1 MAMNA
6 DLLEILSPAPARL
19 VRLAAPPL
27 TYREVQQGHH
37 PGRGLGLSILFHLS
51 VFLLIISG
59 RSLFVYA
66 PRMVAERAW
75 QPTDSASVVLYLPV
89 LGGGSEGGGHVGG
102 GSSNTAKASSG
113 LRSRSRRGFAYPGPQ
128 PMASSPPRATLGI
141 QTILQP
147 ALVSPPLLKRD
158 LPLPNIVRP
167 AAPPVTAAAQDAIV
181 VKGGKLTLPPNP
193 DPPVAAPKITLPAAQ
208 SSAITDLVMVKPTLP
223 EKPTPANAPLPSDV
237 SVMPD
242 VRRHQE
248 GLLVLN
254 AIPPP
259 PGLHP
264 NLPRAEARGLF
275 AVAPAEATVIADPA
289 AGAKAGE
296 ASSPAAGTGTRAD
309 IAKGDALAEPA
320 TGGNESGRVAG
331 GSGSGN
337 GGRYGSGHGSG
348 LNPAGTG
355 VNTGRGTGSEPG
367 IGEGSG
373 GSRGSGAGAGSAPGT
388 GGFPGIGIQGG
399 RYGNDTASG
408 LHPSVAPRQQTS
420 YNLTIVSTASSGGGL
435 PDLGVFHNE
444 KVYTVY
450 LDMKADD
457 EDPAPAWTLQYAI
470 LQPSLNP
477 AETSTKI
484 QGTPTPPYAMLKE
497 IPEFAP
503 DVLRKYAHKLIIACA
518 VMTAAGNLE
527 QITVQQN
534 PDTQLALPL
543 VEALS
548 HWMFH
553 PAQIEGKPIPLKIL
567 LGIRLAPGR

>member
-1 MAMNA
+1 MNA
-6 DLLEILSPAPARL
+6 DLLEILSPPPARV

-51 VFLLIISG
+51 VFLLIIFS
-59 RSLFVYA
+59 RSLSVYS
-66 PRMVAERAW
+66 PRVAAQRTW
-75 QPTDSASVVLYLPV
+75 QPVDSAPVVLYLPV
-89 LGGGSEGGGHVGG
+89 LGGGSEGAGHAGG

-128 PMASSPPRATLGI
+128 PMVSSPPRATLGI

-147 ALVSPPLLKRD
+147 ALENPPLLKRD
-158 LPLPNIVRP
+158 IPLPNIVRSVDLPVTP
-167 AAPPVTAAAQDAIV
+167 AAQNAIV
-181 VKGGKLTLPPNP
+181 VKGGRLALPRTL
-193 DPPVAAPKITLPAAQ
+193 DAQVAAPKITLPVAE
-208 SSAITDLVMVKPTLP
+208 STGIPDLATVKPTLP
-223 EKPTPANAPLPSDV
+223 ERPAPPSAPRPSEV
-237 SVMPD
+237 SETAAA
-242 VRRHQE
+242 RRHQE

-259 PGLHP
+259 PDLHP

-275 AVAPAEATVIADPA
+275 AVAPSEVTVIAEPA

-309 IAKGDALAEPA
+309 IAQGDALAEAA
-320 TGGNESGRVAG
+320 TGGNGSSRIAGES
-331 GSGSGN
+331 GSGS

-348 LNPAGTG
+348 LNPAGNG
-355 VNTGRGTGSEPG
+355 ASAGRGTGSESG
-367 IGEGSG
+367 VGEGSSA
-373 GSRGSGAGAGSAPGT
+373 SRGSGAGAGSAPGT
-388 GGFPGIGIQGG
+388 GGFHGIAIQGG
-399 RYGNDTASG
+399 RYGNDTATG
-408 LHPSVAPRQQTS
+408 LHPGVAPRQQTS

-457 EDPAPAWTLQYAI
+457 EDPAPSWILQYAVQ
-470 LQPSLNP
+470 QPPSSP
-477 AETSTKI
+477 GGISTRI
-484 QGTPTPPYAMLKE
+484 QGTPTPPYAMLKQ
-497 IPEFAP
+497 IPEFAT
-503 DVLRKYAHKLIIACA
+503 DILRKYAHKLIIACA
-518 VMTAAGNLE
+518 VMNAAGNLE
-527 QITVQQN
+527 QITLQQN
-534 PDTQLALPL
+534 PDTELASPL

-553 PAQIEGKPIPLKIL
+553 PAQIDGQPVPLKIVI
-567 LGIRLAPGR
+567 GIRLAPGR